1 MASESSDDTRRKSAI
16 AEYRKKLLSHKELE
30 GRVRS
35 ARENLRTTKKEYAK
49 TEDDLKSLQS
59 VGQIIG
65 EVLRPLDN
73 ERLIVKASSGP
84 RYVVGCRSKV
94 DKDKLTAGTRVVL
107 DMTTLTIMRALP
119 REVDPVVYNMLH
131 EDPGNVSYSAVGGL
145 SDQIREL
152 RESIELPL
160 MNPELFIR
168 GVLLYGPPGTGKT
181 LLARAIASNIDANFL
196 KVVSSAIIDKYIG
209 ESARLIREMFGYA
222 RDHQP
227 CIIFMDEI
235 DAIGGRRFSE
245 GTSADREIQR
255 TLMELLNQLDGFDQ
269 LGKVK
274 MIMATNRPD
283 VLDPALLRPGR
294 LDRKIEIPLPNEQSR
309 MEILKIHAAGIAK
322 HGEIDYEAVVKLA
335 EGFNG
340 ADLRNICTEA
350 GMSAIRAER
359 DYVIH
364 EDFMKRRNLNP
375 ALTIALIL
383 ARIKMPSSPHG
394 MWELN
399 RKLNIDCHFTL
410 SPPKREKVRNKANED
425 KKCVS
430 AAAILCL
437 PCADEGTGGLRPAS
451 FMVNSPIFETVEQPW
466 NRGYT

>member
-1 MASESSDDTRRKSAI
+1 YSVGC
-16 AEYRKKLLSHKELE
+16 L
-30 GRVRS
+30 G
-35 ARENLRTTKKEYAK
+35 RENLRAAKKEFNK

-94 DKDKLTAGTRVVL
+94 DKEKLTSGTRVVL

-160 MNPELFIR
+160 MNPELFLRVGIKPPKVILASHLPCLSILEIQR

-340 ADLRNICTEA
+340 ADLRNVCTEA

-364 EDFMKRRNLNP
+364 EDFMK
-375 ALTIALIL
+375 AV
-383 ARIKMPSSPHG
+383 
-394 MWELN
+394 
-399 RKLNIDCHFTL
+399 RKLN
-410 SPPKREKVRNKANED
+410 EA
-425 KKCVS
+425 KKLESS
-430 AAAILCL
+430 AHYST
-437 PCADEGTGGLRPAS
+437 DFGKE
-451 FMVNSPIFETVEQPW
+451 
-466 NRGYT
+466 